1 MMFSWL
7 PTKLKNRVKSDWK
20 RLRIALAR
28 TSRGFSKKELAEMLR
43 RIGVEQGETLLVHSS
58 LDQFSAFQGKPMDII
73 LALQEAVGPTG
84 TLLMPTLPFRGS
96 AVEYVRQLRVFDARR
111 TPSQMGM
118 LTELFRR
125 ISGVIRSTHPTHA
138 VAAWGMRASEMVDA
152 HHAATTPCG
161 LQTPYGRLLDHQGKI
176 LFLGTDISVMTF
188 FHTVEEIL
196 EPKMPFSPFT
206 KEVFVLESRDAQ
218 NQSVTTHTRLFD
230 PHYSRRRNLS
240 RLILA
245 LKQRSWWRE
254 AKLGGMRAILL
265 RADQVLE
272 VSTALAERGIFC
284 YGE

>member
-7 PTKLKNRVKSDWK
+7 PTKLKSRAKSDWK
-20 RLRIALAR
+20 RLRIAFVQK
-28 TSRGFSKKELAEMLR
+28 SRGFSKKELFEMLLR
-43 RIGVEQGETLLVHSS
+43 LGVERGDTLLVHSS
-58 LDQFSAFQGKPMDII
+58 LDQFSAFRGKPMDII
-73 LALQEAVGPTG
+73 LALQEVVGPSG

-96 AVEYVRQLRVFDARR
+96 AVEYVRELRVFDARR

-125 ISGVIRSTHPTHA
+125 ISGVVRSTHPTHA
-138 VAAWGMRASEMVDA
+138 VAAWGMRASEIVEA
-152 HHAATTPCG
+152 HHASATPCG
-161 LQTPYGRLLDHQGKI
+161 RQTPYGRLLDHHGKI

-196 EPKMPFSPFT
+196 ESKMPFSPFT
-206 KEVFVLESRDAQ
+206 REVFVLESRDPE
-218 NQSVTTHTRLFD
+218 NQSLTTHTRLFD
-230 PHYSRRRNLS
+230 PQYSRRRNLS
-240 RLILA
+240 KLIPA
-245 LKQRSWWRE
+245 LKQRGWWRD
-254 AKLGGMRAILL
+254 AKLGGMQAILL

>member
-7 PTKLKNRVKSDWK
+7 PTKFKSRAKSDWK
-20 RLRIALAR
+20 SLRIAFSR
-28 TSRGFSKKELAEMLR
+28 KTRGFSREELLEMLR
-43 RIGVEQGETLLVHSS
+43 RLGVEQGETLLVHSS

-73 LALQEAVGPTG
+73 LALREVIGSSG

-96 AVEYVRQLRVFDARR
+96 AVEYVRELRVFDVRR
-111 TPSQMGM
+111 TPSQMGL

-138 VAAWGMRASEMVDA
+138 IAAWGMRASEMLDA

-161 LQTPYGRLLDHQGKI
+161 RQTPYGRLLDHHGKI

-196 EPKMPFSPFT
+196 EAKMPFSPFT
-206 KEVFVLESRDAQ
+206 KEVFVLESLDAQ
-218 NQSVTTHTRLFD
+218 NQSVITRTRLFD
-230 PHYSRRRNLS
+230 PQYSRRRNLS
-240 RLILA
+240 RLVPP
-245 LKQRSWWRE
+245 LKQRGWWRD

-265 RADQVLE
+265 RADHVLE
-272 VSTALAERGIFC
+272 VSSALAERGIFC

>member
-7 PTKLKNRVKSDWK
+7 PENLKRKAKSDWK
-20 RLRIALAR
+20 SLRIAFSR
-28 TSRGFSKKELAEMLR
+28 KSRGFCRKDLVETLR
-43 RIGVEQGETLLVHSS
+43 HLGIEQGDTLLVHSS
-58 LDQFSAFQGKPMDII
+58 LDQFTAFLGKPMDII

-96 AVEYVRQLRVFDARR
+96 AVEYAREPRVFDVRR
-111 TPSQMGM
+111 TPSQMGL

-125 ISGVIRSTHPTHA
+125 TSGVIRSTHPTHA
-138 VAAWGMRASEMVDA
+138 VAACGMRASEMVDA

-161 LQTPYGRLLDHQGKI
+161 RQTPYGRLLDRNGKI

-196 EPKMPFSPFT
+196 EPRMPFSPFT
-206 KEVFVLESRDAQ
+206 KEVFVLESCDAQ

-230 PHYSRRRNLS
+230 PQHSRRRNLS
-240 RLILA
+240 KLIPA
-245 LKQRSWWRE
+245 LKQKGWWRD
-254 AKLGGMRAILL
+254 AKLGGMKAILL
-265 RADQVLE
+265 RADHVLA
-272 VSTALAERGIFC
+272 VSSELAERGIYC